1 MSDSSNSISSKFK
14 EKNINI
20 KDYSTISLA
29 IFKENNKQITDYLK
43 EGKSPVKSKT
53 VDMTFN
59 GQNYKFYT
67 VKFQDIKKNQTYF
80 DIGGWPEEETM
91 TEIKNFIKEEI
102 RKQGSQSPLTGPH
115 IKDPQKGGKKTRK
128 HKGIVQI
135 GGNIGRLRK
144 GYKYSGKRTKTG
156 LAEIMSV

>member
-67 VKFQDIKKNQTYF
+67 VKYSDIKEDETYY
-80 DIGGWPEEETM
+80 DIGGWSEEETM

-102 RKQGSQSPLTGPH
+102 RKQGSLFCS
-115 IKDPQKGGKKTRK
+115 
-128 HKGIVQI
+128 
-135 GGNIGRLRK
+135 
-144 GYKYSGKRTKTG
+144 RTC
-156 LAEIMSV
+156 